1 MNKLSNSKAKKT
13 LQHPFVQGELFPDLA
28 GAEGAKPQNAKQ
40 KDASFDFWEPE
51 VFPLNEANEQPVATP
66 LESRWYNNIQVN
78 SYRTQDGM
86 SILSVMGSDGVM
98 MSVPGS
104 FDTPVEMT
112 KTIVGKKIPPQP
124 SAQVFVGKVPP
135 VMNNTSLLNKAEAFK
150 SQQKEDSVP
159 QPDKPKAP
167 YNPADVPP
175 LTYGTPR
182 KEGVNLLR
190 IFKPSYK

>member
-28 GAEGAKPQNAKQ
+28 GAKGVKPKNAKQ

-51 VFPLNEANEQPVATP
+51 VFPLPEANEQPVSSP
-66 LESRWYNNIQVN
+66 IESRWYNNIQVN

-86 SILSVMGSDGVM
+86 NILSVMGSDGVM

-112 KTIVGKKIPPQP
+112 KTIVEKKIAPQP
-124 SAQVFVGKVPP
+124 SAQVFVEKVPP
-135 VMNNTSLLNKAEAFK
+135 VMNNTSLPNKAEAFK
-150 SQQKEDSVP
+150 AQIKEASVP
-159 QPDKPKAP
+159 QPVKPKAP

-190 IFKPSYK
+190 IFRPGCK

>member
-51 VFPLNEANEQPVATP
+51 VFPIHEANEQAVSSPI
-66 LESRWYNNIQVN
+66 ESRWYNNIQVN

-86 SILSVMGSDGVM
+86 NILSVMGSDGVM

-112 KTIVGKKIPPQP
+112 KTVVEEKIPPQP
-124 SAQVFVGKVPP
+124 SAQVFVEKVPP
-135 VMNNTSLLNKAEAFK
+135 VMNNTSLASKAEAFK
-150 SQQKEDSVP
+150 SQIKEASVP
-159 QPDKPKAP
+159 QPVKPKAP

-190 IFKPSYK
+190 IFRPGCK